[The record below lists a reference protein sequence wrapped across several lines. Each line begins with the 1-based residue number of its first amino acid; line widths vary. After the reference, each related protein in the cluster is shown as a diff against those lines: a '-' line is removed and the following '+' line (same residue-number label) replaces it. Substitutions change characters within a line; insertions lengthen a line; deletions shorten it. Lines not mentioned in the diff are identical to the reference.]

1 MKSRYSRMLAV
12 LAVSA
17 LLVAG
22 CGSQQQ
28 QSADVAVNSYKIVS
42 QNAQVD
48 QPIQV
53 RLRQKIL
60 WLYMLVLLV
69 MWWKIC

>member
-1 MKSRYSRMLAV
+1 MLAV

-28 QSADVAVNSYKIVS
+28 QSAGGAGKTYKI
-42 QNAQVD
+42 
-48 QPIQV
+48 
-53 RLRQKIL
+53 LHL
-60 WLYMLVLLV
+60 
-69 MWWKIC
+69 MWR

>member
-28 QSADVAVNSYKIVS
+28 QAE
-42 QNAQVD
+42 
-48 QPIQV
+48 
-53 RLRQKIL
+53 LM
-60 WLYMLVLLV
+60 WL
-69 MWWKIC
+69 

>member
-1 MKSRYSRMLAV
+1 MLAV

-28 QSADVAVNSYKIVS
+28 QSADVAGKSY
-42 QNAQVD
+42 
-48 QPIQV
+48 
-53 RLRQKIL
+53 
-60 WLYMLVLLV
+60 
-69 MWWKIC
+69 

>member
-48 QPIQV
+48 QTY
-53 RLRQKIL
+53 
-60 WLYMLVLLV
+60 LYGYG
-69 MWWKIC
+69 